1 MIGRVLNLLNRFI
14 RKSYWYNNIIFADCE
29 KFWNQTEFGLD
40 IVNLGSTSA
49 RSAFNYSGTELKAKN
64 WAMSPQTFVGD
75 LEILRNYSCYLKEN
89 ATVIIPIC
97 PFSCLGG
104 YNLDL
109 PDKYYTILN
118 IASFPHASFI
128 RRQNIFKIKSNPISA
143 YPLVQLV
150 SRKKKSV
157 CNDFSKDAITRMNA
171 WKHEFSIM
179 RWEYP
184 LSIVNKDAYN
194 DSAIILT
201 EIIDY
206 CKSHNFRP
214 VVVLPPVS
222 NELNS
227 LFTQEMKKLFITDF
241 VQKASK
247 TVLFLN
253 YMDSPEFRDSSLY
266 ENSFL
271 LNAKGGNLFTQR
283 ILRDIAL

>member
-1 MIGRVLNLLNRFI
+1 MIGYVQKLLNRFI
-14 RKSYWYNNIIFADCE
+14 RKSYWYNNIKFADCS
-29 KFWNQTEFGLD
+29 KFWNQSEFGLD

-49 RSAFNYSGTELKAKN
+49 RSAFRYVDTTLKAKN
-64 WAMSPQTFVGD
+64 WAMAPQTFVGD

-128 RRQNIFKIKSNPISA
+128 RRQNILNIMRNPISE

-150 SRKKKSV
+150 SKQKKNV
-157 CNDFSKDAITRMNA
+157 CKNFINDARMRMDS

-179 RWEYP
+179 RWDYP
-184 LSIVNKDAYN
+184 LSIVNNDAYD
-194 DSAIILT
+194 DSATVLS
-201 EIIDY
+201 EIINY

-222 NELNS
+222 DELNS
-227 LFTQEMKKLFITDF
+227 LFTYEMKKLFINDF
-241 VQKASK
+241 VKKASE

-253 YMDSPEFRDSSLY
+253 YMDSPEFRDNSLY

-271 LNAKGGNLFTQR
+271 LNSKGGNLFTER
-283 ILRDIAL
+283 VLRDISL